1 LPTGSR
7 ILRRQWREVFLGAF
21 KILAG
26 IIEDFGGRVATVWS
40 ELRPTTRKLVER
52 ALQPAQAAAA
62 SQARSTPFDARA
74 DLELSRLLT
83 ALDEGAIAESDPA
96 VGAEQKSHLREVA
109 DTCAAVLQEKTQSA
123 EVFVQLIGRA
133 QQRNDY
139 KRIDSLADAL
149 SSRFAPSEICELAR
163 SQNVVV
169 RALAQEALTQ
179 VPTTILIGILHDPVD
194 SDIARD
200 ALQRQARDYGSEQA
214 QQIMHVLEQMDLDS
228 EL

>member
-1 LPTGSR
+1 M
-7 ILRRQWREVFLGAF
+7 
-21 KILAG
+21 AG
-26 IIEDFGGRVATVWS
+26 TIKDFGGRVATVWS
-40 ELRPTTRKLVER
+40 ELRPTTRSLVER
-52 ALQPAQAAAA
+52 ALQSGQAAAA
-62 SQARSTPFDARA
+62 SPARSTPFDARA
-74 DLELSRLLT
+74 DLELSRLLA
-83 ALDEGAIAESDPA
+83 ALDEGAAGESDA
-96 VGAEQKSHLREVA
+96 TGTGQKSHLREVA
-109 DTCAAVLQEKTQSA
+109 DTCAAMLQDKTQSA
-123 EVFVQLIGRA
+123 EVFVQLVIRA

-139 KRIDSLADAL
+139 KQIDYLADAL

-179 VPTTILIGILHDPVD
+179 VPTTVLIGILHDPVD